1 MCKSYYARATCDMIQ
16 NGENGR
22 LTSKELWYSI
32 FYLFWRN
39 FNFAVL
45 LIILILI
52 HIIIIKKLISINVQT
67 TYLRREHVQIFCE

>member
-52 HIIIIKKLISINVQT
+52 HIIIIKQIN
-67 TYLRREHVQIFCE
+67 